1 MNEAVPATALSDG
14 ALTFL
19 APERLLLLAA
29 VAALAIGYLL
39 IQRRRSRFA
48 LRFSSV
54 ELFDGVAPDRPG
66 WRRHLP
72 AAAIVAGLAVL
83 VVGTARPAL
92 AEEIPAEMATVIVA
106 LDASLSMQAEDVD
119 PTRLAAAQDAADRF
133 LDLVPPSVRVGLV
146 TFSGDA
152 RTAVAPTTDRV
163 ALRRAIDR
171 IRLGEGT
178 AIGEAI
184 YASLEEL
191 RDGEEEVPGG
201 IVLLSDGETT
211 VGRPDHDD
219 RLRHAERDRDDR
231 RPDDPRSGQS
241 RRFARHRRDHRRRI
255 VRRIHGGGGRQGLR
269 AAGQPDRHDLR
280 AARDRRP
287 LRRHRPRVAPRR
299 RRRLPRL
306 VLPPALTRYP
316 VSRHSRRA
324 DPAGGRRGA
333 ERA

>member
-211 VGRPDHDD
+211 VGRPDHDAAD
-219 RLRHAERDRDDR
+219 EAASRGVPITTIAFGTPNGTVTIGGQTIPVPANRDALRAIAATTGGESFDAFTAEEVVKVFEQLGSQIGTTFEQHEIGD
-231 RPDDPRSGQS
+231 
-241 RRFARHRRDHRRRI
+241 RFAGI
-255 VRRIHGGGGRQGLR
+255 ALGLLL
-269 AAGQPDRHDLR
+269 AAG
-280 AARDRRP
+280 
-287 LRRHRPRVAPRR
+287 VASLAWFS
-299 RRRLPRL
+299 RLP
-306 VLPPALTRYP
+306 
-316 VSRHSRRA
+316 
-324 DPAGGRRGA
+324 
-333 ERA
+333 

>member
-1 MNEAVPATALSDG
+1 MNPIDPAGGSALADG

-106 LDASLSMQAEDVD
+106 LDASLSMQADDVD
-119 PTRLAAAQDAADRF
+119 PNRLAAAQDAADRF
-133 LDLVPPSVRVGLV
+133 LDLVPTKVRVGLV

-152 RTAVAPTTDRV
+152 RVAMAPTTDRV

-171 IRLGEGT
+171 IKLGEGT
-178 AIGEAI
+178 AIGDAI

-211 VGRPDHDD
+211 VGRPDRDAA
-219 RLRHAERDRDDR
+219 AEAASRGVPVTTIAFGTPDGTVTIGGQTIPVPADRDALRAIAETTGGDTFEAFTA
-231 RPDDPRSGQS
+231 DEVVKVFEQLGSQIGTTFEQHEIGD
-241 RRFARHRRDHRRRI
+241 RFAG
-255 VRRIHGGGGRQGLR
+255 VALGLLL
-269 AAGQPDRHDLR
+269 AAG
-280 AARDRRP
+280 
-287 LRRHRPRVAPRR
+287 VASLAWFS
-299 RRRLPRL
+299 RLP
-306 VLPPALTRYP
+306 
-316 VSRHSRRA
+316 
-324 DPAGGRRGA
+324 
-333 ERA
+333 